1 MMVQLRNHMNCASDA
16 FHPGNSKCVKSTAPA
31 PLRPTYVFLGWGW
44 PSRLCYT
51 KWLIEDYGRA
61 KSRNLD
67 RPDRSSRFL
76 LGHISMPFAWG
87 RLGPKD
93 PSFRFGAKHPSFPH
107 DIIIFVKYIPF
118 VFFLLFMMPVVKKA
132 YTHWRVRTCL
142 RPLNVQISTY
152 S

>member
-1 MMVQLRNHMNCASDA
+1 MTGSSATTWIVLVMRFTQEIPNVWKAPHLRH
-16 FHPGNSKCVKSTAPA
+16 F
-31 PLRPTYVFLGWGW
+31 RPHVFLGWGW
-44 PSRLCYT
+44 TQSTMLHEM
-51 KWLIEDYGRA
+51 IEDYGRA

-118 VFFLLFMMPVVKKA
+118 VFFLLFMMLVVKKA